1 VARIDPAGPV
11 RVAIG
16 PVWLT
21 AAIGPAEDR
30 APADGPRLATWAI
43 SWGWIDRYGPM
54 AAAGRDAL
62 ATEIW
67 RAVATGRCV
76 LAMATDLADRAV
88 ETCDRVTGIVR
99 FALVIVLDAQVLEIS
114 ADLVVRALA
123 TLADLVVQAT
133 TGRATIAQVTGRTSA
148 TTTSSTIA
156 QAG

>member
-67 RAVATGRCV
+67 RAVATG
-76 LAMATDLADRAV
+76 
-88 ETCDRVTGIVR
+88 DRVTAIVR
-99 FALVIVLDAQVLEIS
+99 FALSIGLDAQVLEIS
-114 ADLVVRALA
+114 ADQAGRALA
-123 TLADLVVQAT
+123 TLADRGVRATTVPAT
-133 TGRATIAQVTGRTSA
+133 TGQVTGRTLA

-156 QAG
+156 RAG